1 MKLFPISADRAS
13 LALTETGGHLS
24 DVVFTVDGGRKVS
37 PMHTAPW
44 ANETLPADTWEIL
57 RVLRGDFFCAP
68 FGSSDLIPG
77 ETRVHGL
84 PANGTWRVTGSK
96 PGSIDAV
103 LDGTVLGATV
113 AKRVEVRPGES
124 VVYQRHVM
132 TGGSGR
138 LPVGHH
144 AMLRAERPLLLS
156 FAPWT
161 MALTPPDPVETPPGG
176 RPLLAND
183 QTIADL
189 THARRADGGTVDL
202 TVYPTPDGF
211 ESIWMLVADRTP
223 AFGWVTATSPD
234 ENWVW
239 FSLKNPRI
247 LPQTLFWLSN
257 GGRDYP
263 PWNGRHKCAIGIEE
277 ICGYFH
283 VGHAASIGENPVAAA
298 GSPTAVTLTPGS
310 AVTVSY
316 IFGLA
321 ATPPGFGRVK
331 DVVAAPGGIR
341 LTDAGDR
348 ETFAACDLSFLAAG

>member
-1 MKLFPISADRAS
+1 MKMFPIAADRTS
-13 LALTETGGHLS
+13 LSITETGGHLS
-24 DVVFTVDGGRKVS
+24 DVVFTIEGGRKIS

-44 ANETLPADTWEIL
+44 ANEALPADTWDIL

-68 FGSSDLIPG
+68 FGSSDAIPS

-84 PANGTWRVTGSK
+84 PANGTWRLTGST
-96 PGSIDAV
+96 PTAIDAT

-113 AKRVEVRPGES
+113 TKHVEVRPGEAI
-124 VVYQRHVM
+124 VYQRHIM
-132 TGGSGR
+132 KGGSGR

-144 AMLRAERPLLLS
+144 AMLRADHPLLLS
-156 FAPWT
+156 FSPWT
-161 MALTPPDPVETPPGG
+161 MALTPPDPVETPPHG
-176 RPLLAND
+176 RMLLANN
-183 QTIADL
+183 QTIADP
-189 THARRADGGTVDL
+189 TMARRADGGTVDL

-211 ESIWMLVADRTP
+211 ESLWMIVADRTP
-223 AFGWVTATSPD
+223 SFAWVAASSPE

-239 FSLKNPRI
+239 FSLKSPRS

-263 PWNGRHKCAIGIEE
+263 PWNGRHRRAIGIEE

-283 VGHAASIGENPVAAA
+283 LGHAASTRENPVAAS
-298 GSPTAVTLTPGS
+298 GSPTAVSLTPGD

-321 ATPPGFGRVK
+321 ATPAGFGRVREI
-331 DVVAAPGGIR
+331 VSTPGGIR
-341 LTDAGDR
+341 ITDEGGR
-348 ETFAACDLSFLAAG
+348 QITAACDLSFIAS